1 MTSKIDFLTLFNL
14 RKISQ
19 SLVIFGV
26 VLQLCLWVAP
36 GTIALRQILL
46 ALTSIPSIYLLVGYS
61 SEIVCRRLFLLP
73 LFIFLFLLLWVVL
86 HMIFFSY
93 EQTLELKQFGSLWL
107 RAILGVIIGFSLG
120 FILRESICG
129 RGLFFIAIFATST
142 INLSVYLYQ
151 SYIQGYWIAPSS
163 FVSNYYFN
171 KIEAAY
177 FGAIAI
183 AISAA
188 QIFTIIKKVL
198 TSRDLIKLIFWFV
211 GIVIA
216 LLSSVV
222 SSSKNGVAIGI
233 YLCLLLMV
241 GVIYLFIFSKFN
253 RFKILPFLTALFFII
268 GIMANAHKSSA
279 SEGWGTLFQD
289 VRIAVQIDKYTQWKN
304 HSGAQLPFNETGKVV
319 VINTYERF
327 SWATVGLTLIAKY
340 PMGYGLINN
349 SFIKVLDL
357 DGVNHNIQGQVHSG
371 WIDFGLA
378 YGIPGVLL
386 LFSCL
391 LALLI
396 LGFRAK
402 DDYCFMSA
410 WLALMLI
417 PFCLIAEMSYK
428 QYFESMLFFIALGC
442 SWLASTGIKK

>member
-1 MTSKIDFLTLFNL
+1 MLNDPRLE
-14 RKISQ
+14 KISQ
-19 SLVIFGV
+19 NLVIFGIV
-26 VLQLCLWVAP
+26 MQLCFWVIP

-46 ALTSIPSIYLLVGYS
+46 ALTLIPSI
-61 SEIVCRRLFLLP
+61 FLLKRYLKFLTLQKL
-73 LFIFLFLLLWVVL
+73 LFMPTLLLLGLLIWIIVHL
-86 HMIFFSY
+86 IFFSY
-93 EQTLELKQFGSLWL
+93 DLALELKQLTSLWL
-107 RAILGVIIGFSLG
+107 RVIVGIIIGFSLG
-120 FILRESICG
+120 FALRVNAWG
-129 RGLFFIAIFATST
+129 RGLFFVALFATSL
-142 INLSVYLYQ
+142 INLAIYTYQ
-151 SYIQGYWIAPSS
+151 SYIQGHWIAPNS
-163 FVSNYYFN
+163 FVTAYYFN
-171 KIEAAY
+171 KIEVAY
-177 FGAIAI
+177 FGGIAI

-188 QIFTIIKKVL
+188 QILLTLKQKLTLRSWVVL
-198 TSRDLIKLIFWFV
+198 FFWGA
-211 GIVIA
+211 GIVVA
-216 LLSSVV
+216 LLSSLV

-233 YLCLLLMV
+233 YLCLMLIIGMSYQSIRSKAYRIKLS
-241 GVIYLFIFSKFN
+241 VII
-253 RFKILPFLTALFFII
+253 ILFFIMI
-268 GIMANAHKSSA
+268 SAIWHAHKYSA
-279 SEGWGTLFQD
+279 SQGWETLFQD
-289 VRIAVQIDKYTQWKN
+289 IKVAVQIDKYPQWKRN
-304 HSGAQLPFNETGKVV
+304 TGMSYPTNDYGETVAG
-319 VINTYERF
+319 NTYERF
-327 SWATVGLTLIAKY
+327 SWATVGITLIAKY

-357 DGVNHNIQGQVHSG
+357 DGVNHNVQGQVHSG

-442 SWLASTGIKK
+442 SWLASTGIKND